1 MWGLALLLGFGVLF
15 AMGSPSLALG
25 STLIGAAAT
34 TLGEALAVDYNRKRK
49 GPTKGSD
56 ARTGPRQRYVELP
69 YQPLRVL
76 VNGNDKTIEKFDQ
89 PQAQQIRVFALKG
102 GVVVMSAFHHY
113 TYLNLDQSSDFNADQ
128 RATMDAKAA
137 VAERMGMNTK
147 AAFLGQQSGISYWS
161 KKAKWA
167 KFKNFCF
174 T

>member
-1 MWGLALLLGFGVLF
+1 MWGLALLLGFGVLL

-56 ARTGPRQRYVELP
+56 ARTGPRQRYVELS

-102 GVVVMSAFHHY
+102 GVVVMSAFHH
-113 TYLNLDQSSDFNADQ
+113 
-128 RATMDAKAA
+128 
-137 VAERMGMNTK
+137 
-147 AAFLGQQSGISYWS
+147 
-161 KKAKWA
+161 
-167 KFKNFCF
+167 
-174 T
+174 